1 MTSNELVQELRA
13 AANGAADGGKV
24 LTLNLFGIEFSE
36 HLKDENL
43 PDLVERA
50 GISRSFSSELRR
62 GMRLSE
68 FVALKR

>member
-1 MTSNELVQELRA
+1 MTSNELTQELRA
-13 AANGAADGGKV
+13 AANGAPSGGKV
-24 LTLNLFGIEFSE
+24 LTLNLFGIEFAE
-36 HLKDENL
+36 HLKDKNL

-50 GISRSFSSELRR
+50 GISRTFSSELRR

>member
-1 MTSNELVQELRA
+1 MPPTKLIEELRA
-13 AANGAADGGKV
+13 ACNGALNGDKV
-24 LTLNLFGIEFSE
+24 LTLNLFGIEFAE
-36 HLKDENL
+36 HLRDENL
-43 PDLVERA
+43 PALVERA